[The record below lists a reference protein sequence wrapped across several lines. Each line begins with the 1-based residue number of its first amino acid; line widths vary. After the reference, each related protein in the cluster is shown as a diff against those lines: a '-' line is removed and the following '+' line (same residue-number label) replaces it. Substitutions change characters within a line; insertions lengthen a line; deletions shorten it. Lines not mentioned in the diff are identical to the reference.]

1 MLYSGKPCLIRLKEP
16 RDGVSLPCYS
26 DSFVKSNKKI
36 IYEHAE
42 GPGGFEMDHVPEK
55 DLKG

>member
-55 DLKG
+55 T